1 MKLLYCPVCNSV
13 FNLVVG
19 EWKQCKCG
27 KAGGYYLDN
36 FQAMY
41 NGGIPLGFNSYTLVD
56 AVGGQP
62 EKGMGRRFEAFVI
75 PKECPTMK
83 KIGNSDESIEEV

>member
-1 MKLLYCPVCNSV
+1 
-13 FNLVVG
+13 
-19 EWKQCKCG
+19 
-27 KAGGYYLDN
+27 
-36 FQAMY
+36 MY

-62 EKGMGRRFEAFVI
+62 ERGMGRRFEAFVI